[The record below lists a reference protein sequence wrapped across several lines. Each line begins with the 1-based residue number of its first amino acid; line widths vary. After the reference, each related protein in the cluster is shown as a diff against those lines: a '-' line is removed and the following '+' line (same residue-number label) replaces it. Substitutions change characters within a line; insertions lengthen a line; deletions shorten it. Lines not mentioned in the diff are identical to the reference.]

1 MSLDRNQTRLR
12 SISWLAEVTKNRAEL
27 AKAKAMEK
35 IFNRPHFASQFF
47 DKACIG
53 DDGKEEKDQDSRI
66 RDWLD
71 TMDEARKVK
80 VMLLKK

>member
-1 MSLDRNQTRLR
+1 MSLDRNQTRVR

-27 AKAKAMEK
+27 AKAMEK
-35 IFNRPHFASQFF
+35 LFNRPHLASQFF
-47 DKACIG
+47 
-53 DDGKEEKDQDSRI
+53 QDSRI

-71 TMDEARKVK
+71 TRDEARKVK